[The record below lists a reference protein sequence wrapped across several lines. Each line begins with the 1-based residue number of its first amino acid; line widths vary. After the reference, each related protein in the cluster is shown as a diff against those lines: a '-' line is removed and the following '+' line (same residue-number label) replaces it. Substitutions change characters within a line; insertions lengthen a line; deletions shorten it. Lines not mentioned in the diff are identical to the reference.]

1 MATKPTPRRGRRR
14 LARALS
20 LGLLGLWCLGSVPGP
35 AAGQPDPPGLPAA
48 PAVDLF
54 SAARKR
60 MVEEQ
65 IRDRGIV
72 QAGVLAAMESVP
84 RHLFVPAEERA
95 RAYDDQPLPIGHG
108 QTISQPYIVALMT
121 SLLELDSNDRVL
133 EIGTGSGYQA
143 AVLSRLAG
151 EVYSIEILKPLGER
165 AKQSLARQG
174 YSNVQ
179 VRIGDGYKG
188 WPSAAPF
195 DAIIL
200 TAAPP
205 RIPDPLV
212 EQLKV
217 GGKMVLPVG
226 DTWQDLLVLTKRPDG
241 SFEKRKV
248 LPVRF
253 VPMTGQAQQE
263 ARRDPR

>member
-1 MATKPTPRRGRRR
+1 

-20 LGLLGLWCLGSVPGP
+20 LGVLGLWSLGLSAGP
-35 AAGQPDPPGLPAA
+35 ASGQPDPAA
-48 PAVDLF
+48 PAMTRGMDTF
-54 SAARKR
+54 SAARRR

-84 RHLFVPAEERA
+84 RHLFVPVEERA
-95 RAYDDQPLPIGHG
+95 RAYDDYPLPIGHG

-121 SLLELDSNDRVL
+121 SLLDLDSGDRVL

-143 AVLSRLAG
+143 AVLSLLAG

-165 AKQSLARQG
+165 AKESLARQG
-174 YSNVQ
+174 YSNVH
-179 VRIGDGYKG
+179 VHIGDGYKG

-195 DAIIL
+195 DAILL

-205 RIPDPLV
+205 RIPDPLLD
-212 EQLKV
+212 QLKV

-241 SFEKRKV
+241 TFEKRKV

-253 VPMTGQAQQE
+253 VPMTGQAQRE